1 MRTYAQKLHQTA
13 CERAGTDEDHARRLA
28 EEHGIRF
35 ITPRH
40 EEWPEQLN
48 DLHPLAIGEVG
59 GAPIALW
66 ARGGAVSTG
75 PAVCLVGSRAST
87 AYGDRVAADLATGLA
102 EAGLTIVTTPS
113 YGIDA
118 AAIRGALAAGHG
130 DRLVLVAAS
139 GLEAAYPHAHADL
152 IEQVVASGGC
162 LVTEV
167 PPGVAPTRR
176 RFLDRARLLAGL
188 ATCTVVVEA
197 GIRSGAR
204 WTADWTKALQRPLM
218 AVPGPIHSAT
228 SHLPHQLIREGHAA
242 LVASTTDVLTTL
254 EGAQS

>member
-13 CERAGTDEDHARRLA
+13 CERAGTDDNHARWLA

-35 ITPRH
+35 ITPHH

-48 DLHPLAIGEVG
+48 DLHLLDIGEVG

-102 EAGLTIVTTPS
+102 EAGLAIVTTPS

-118 AAIRGALAAGHG
+118 AVARGVLAADRGAQ
-130 DRLVLVAAS
+130 LVLVAAS
-139 GLEAAYPHAHADL
+139 GLETAYPRAHADL

-162 LVTEV
+162 LLTEV
-167 PPGVAPTRR
+167 PPGVSPTRA
-176 RFLDRARLLAGL
+176 RFLDRARILAGL
-188 ATCTVVVEA
+188 STGTVVVEA
-197 GIRSGAR
+197 GIRAGAR
-204 WTADWTKALQRPLM
+204 RTADWTTALQRPLM
-218 AVPGPIHSAT
+218 AVPGTIHSAT

-242 LVASTTDVLTTL
+242 LVAFTTDVLTTL